1 MLQVQATMIA
11 PLRRTEVLQVE
22 EEVEVLRNILI
33 IMFH

>member
-11 PLRRTEVLQVE
+11 PLRGAEVLQVE
-22 EEVEVLRNILI
+22 EEVLRNILI